1 MSEPD
6 EVQVDIGALYRSYA
20 PMVLRR
26 VRQFV
31 GAGDAEEATHEVFLR
46 ALERVESFR
55 AESSP
60 ATWLYRLATN
70 YCINRI
76 RDQKRRRE
84 LLAEHGPMVFG
95 RPERAANQEASVFL
109 SQLWR
114 TLDSELALIG
124 TLYYVDGMTT
134 QEIGRV
140 VGCSDRTVA
149 NRLKT
154 LAAKARQAAGAPS

>member
-1 MSEPD
+1 MSDSPAE
-6 EVQVDIGALYRSYA
+6 QVDVGALYRQYA

-31 GAGDAEEATHEVFLR
+31 GTADAEEATHDVFLR
-46 ALERVESFR
+46 ALERSSSFR

-95 RPERAANQEASVFL
+95 RPERASNQEASVFL
-109 SQLWR
+109 SELWSA
-114 TLDSELALIG
+114 LDPELALIG

-154 LAAKARQAAGAPS
+154 LAAKAREAAGGAS